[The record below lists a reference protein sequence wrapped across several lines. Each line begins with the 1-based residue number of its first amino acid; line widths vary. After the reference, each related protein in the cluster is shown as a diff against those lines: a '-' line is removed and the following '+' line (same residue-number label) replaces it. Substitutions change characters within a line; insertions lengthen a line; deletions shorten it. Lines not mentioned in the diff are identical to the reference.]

1 MAGLPIRLI
10 RRDNKVIELDCTN
23 YAMTVKRRVTPI
35 SLPLSGERLGY
46 DLNQVESAIRLECI
60 LTDDDC
66 GDTDFSVGKASGYID
81 FSTRIEFSGESI
93 ETLSYMSGDEGIVTR
108 SNLDDTV
115 ITINAFPSSG
125 TVADI
130 INITLDSSASSHTH
144 SSTGSGPATHSL
156 TVGLNQS
163 TDTGV
168 ASADTGAFIA
178 ETIKDAI
185 EDFAPL
191 TSLITPTV
199 DRGSSDPVGTTGRL
213 VITMA
218 NAGSVASFDDM
229 VVEPGGD
236 TAMPLVKNITD
247 AEVTSCFSAGDKAQN
262 LIGVAINNGVLGVV
276 GNIHTGPTNIQLDQ
290 YDGVFDVLEAFG
302 MENTQQDYIVGLQ
315 IPYNSFNGLTD
326 VYGATEESVPQG
338 YSARNFFYGT
348 GIMNTAKGANDNTL
362 VASTEFDVKNRFT
375 GIRGTVL
382 AVDIDYQAGETVYSA
397 TITFQPLDAWGS
409 A

>member
-1 MAGLPIRLI
+1 MAALPIRLV

-23 YAMTVKRRVTPI
+23 YAMTVKRRVTPM
-35 SLPLSGERLGY
+35 SVPLSGERLGY

-66 GDTDFSVGKASGYID
+66 GDTDFTVGQASGYID
-81 FSTRIEFSGESI
+81 FSGQLNISNGSGEVI
-93 ETLSYMSGDEGIVTR
+93 NYMQGDEGTVTR
-108 SNLDDTV
+108 SDLDGTV
-115 ITINAFPSSG
+115 ITINAVPASG

-130 INITLDSSASSHTH
+130 INITLSSSASSHTIT
-144 SSTGSGPATHSL
+144 SSGSEPATHDL

-178 ETIKDAI
+178 ESIFDAM
-185 EDFAPL
+185 EDFAAL
-191 TSLITPTV
+191 RALLEL
-199 DRGSSDPVGTTGRL
+199 DTTTLAAGELPSTGNSRL
-213 VITMA
+213 NIKMKH
-218 NAGSVASFDDM
+218 AGSVNSFDDM
-229 VVEPGGD
+229 VIAPAGD
-236 TAMPLVKNITD
+236 TPVPLAQTMLD
-247 AEVTSCFSAGDKAQN
+247 DEASSCFSAGDKAQN

-276 GNIHTGPTNIQLDQ
+276 GSIHGFEGLFAG
-290 YDGVFDVLEAFG
+290 DGVTDLVESIG
-302 MENTQQDYIVGLQ
+302 QGVHSQQDYIVGLQ

-326 VYGATEESVPQG
+326 VYGTTNETVPQG
-338 YSARNFFYGT
+338 YTARNFYYGT
-348 GIMNTAKGANDNTL
+348 GFGNTAKGANDNAL
-362 VASTEFDVKNRFT
+362 EASTTFDVTDKYT

-382 AVDIDYQAGETVYSA
+382 AVDVDYQAGETVYTA

>member
-1 MAGLPIRLI
+1 MAGLPIRLV

-35 SLPLSGERLGY
+35 SLPLFGERLGY

-81 FSTRIEFSGESI
+81 FSARIEFSGESI
-93 ETLSYMSGDEGIVTR
+93 ETLNYMSGDEGIVTR

-125 TVADI
+125 SVADI
-130 INITLDSSASSHTH
+130 VNITLDSSASSHTH

-168 ASADTGAFIA
+168 SSANTGAFIA
-178 ETIKDAI
+178 ESIKDAI
-185 EDFAPL
+185 EDFSAL
-191 TSLITPTV
+191 TSLITPTL
-199 DRGSSDPVGTTGRL
+199 DRGSSDPVGTTGKL

-236 TAMPLVKNITD
+236 TAVPLVQNITD
-247 AEVTSCFSAGDKAQN
+247 AEVASCFSAGDKAQN

-362 VASTEFDVKNRFT
+362 IASTEFDVKNRFT

>member
-1 MAGLPIRLI
+1 MAGLPIRLV

-66 GDTDFSVGKASGYID
+66 GDVEFSAGKADGYID
-81 FSTRIEFSGESI
+81 FGSRFEFSGLSL
-93 ETLSYMSGDEGIVTR
+93 ETLNYMAGDEGVVTR
-108 SNLDDTV
+108 SDLDDTV
-115 ITINAFPSSG
+115 ITINAFVASDKP
-125 TVADI
+125 ADI

-144 SSTGSGPATHSL
+144 SSTGSEPTTHSL

-178 ETIKDAI
+178 ESIKDAI
-185 EDFAPL
+185 EDFSAL
-191 TSLITPTV
+191 TDLITPTL
-199 DRGSSDPVGTTGRL
+199 DTGNDTGRL
-213 VITMA
+213 IITMA
-218 NAGSVASFDDM
+218 KAGSVASFDDM
-229 VVEPGGD
+229 VIEPAGD
-236 TAMPLVKNITD
+236 TPIPLVKPMTD
-247 AEVTSCFSAGDKAQN
+247 SDVTSCFSAGDKAQN

-276 GNIHTGPTNIQLDQ
+276 GNIHTGPLNVQLDQ

-302 MENTQQDYIVGLQ
+302 VENTQQDYIVGLQ

-326 VYGATEESVPQG
+326 VYGATEEDVPQG

-348 GIMNTAKGANDNTL
+348 GIMNTRKGANDNAL
-362 VASTEFDVKNRFT
+362 IASTDFDVKNRFT